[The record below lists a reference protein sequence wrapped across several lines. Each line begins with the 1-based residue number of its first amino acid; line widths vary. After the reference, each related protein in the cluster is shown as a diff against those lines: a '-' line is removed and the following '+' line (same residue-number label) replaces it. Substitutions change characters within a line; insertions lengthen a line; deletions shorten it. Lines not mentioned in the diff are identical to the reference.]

1 MIIKNIHNQSGRAQ
15 RGGFTLLEIVI
26 AIGLM
31 GLLIGTIFRVAQTS
45 ITLSQTVVT
54 EQNVTM
60 ERNAFFNLLKNHFEQ
75 IPGNAVVR
83 LESFEARDRNLF
95 TLTFQNVPMSFNW
108 GESPMT
114 AEAIQLATVEQR
126 DGFVDVVLRFYDVQ
140 ILEDSDSTG
149 DLDAEPVAEITLIED
164 MWLCDCEV
172 IDGNTLDA
180 LDVWDNNGQL
190 PLQVK
195 FYCRFTPTSDIVQ
208 QTFWVVPKQ
217 NPEVIMREIIQQNP
231 GGPEFTDGGDGG
243 DGGNVDIPAGGGGGG
258 IGGGNGGG
266 AALPTLP
273 GR

>member
-1 MIIKNIHNQSGRAQ
+1 M
-15 RGGFTLLEIVI
+15 
-26 AIGLM
+26 
-31 GLLIGTIFRVAQTS
+31 
-45 ITLSQTVVT
+45 
-54 EQNVTM
+54 
-60 ERNAFFNLLKNHFEQ
+60 
-75 IPGNAVVR
+75 
-83 LESFEARDRNLF
+83 
-95 TLTFQNVPMSFNW
+95 
-108 GESPMT
+108 
-114 AEAIQLATVEQR
+114 
-126 DGFVDVVLRFYDVQ
+126 
-140 ILEDSDSTG
+140 
-149 DLDAEPVAEITLIED
+149 IED